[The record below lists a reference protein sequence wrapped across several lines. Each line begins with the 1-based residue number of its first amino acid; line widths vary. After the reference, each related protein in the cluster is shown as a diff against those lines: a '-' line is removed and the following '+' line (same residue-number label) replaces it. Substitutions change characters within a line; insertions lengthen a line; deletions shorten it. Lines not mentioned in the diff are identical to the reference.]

1 MRESVIVDIEKLVQ
15 GGYGLARLEG
25 RTLFVRGT
33 VPGERVEVRLG
44 AARGQYQEA
53 WVQRV
58 VRASADRVA
67 APCEIYGRCGG
78 CQFQHL
84 NYGSEL
90 HWKKQ
95 ILLETLKRIGKI
107 DKPPLTEVVPSPSEY
122 GSRGVVRFGLL
133 RRGNGFALGFH
144 EEGSARLVTATDC
157 LLLPVVLREP
167 VRLLQTRLGSMAS
180 LGCLVH
186 SIELRASSTFDHQM
200 LMIVRTDAAHQRAT
214 GRLTDL
220 AQSLPGLVGLVV
232 LGERNEQE
240 QRWVEGQDWIAER
253 LDDLLFRIGD
263 RSSMQSNWAVTQFL
277 VQTVIDWVE
286 PKVGLRVLELFAGI
300 GTLGLPLA
308 KRGSLVTMV
317 ESNPWA
323 SADARRAAKGNHIGR
338 CRFRVAP
345 VEQFL
350 TTESSIDYDVIL
362 LHPPRT
368 GLSRDCL
375 QGLLRSNQARL
386 LYVSCDPPTLARDLR
401 RLLDGGYRLVRLQS
415 FDMFPR
421 TAHLE
426 TLVELAR

>member
-1 MRESVIVDIEKLVQ
+1 MGESVVVDIEKLVQ

-25 RTLFVRGT
+25 RTLFVRGAA
-33 VPGERVEVRLG
+33 PGEQVEVRLG
-44 AARGQYQEA
+44 PARGQYQEA

-67 APCEIYGRCGG
+67 APCEVYGRCGG

-84 NYGSEL
+84 HYGSEL
-90 HWKKQ
+90 HWKKE
-95 ILLETLKRIGKI
+95 ILLETLKRVGKI
-107 DKPPLTEVVPSPSEY
+107 DGLPMPEVVPSPSEY

-144 EEGSARLVTATDC
+144 EEGSVRLVAATDC
-157 LLLPVVLREP
+157 LLLTTVLREQ
-167 VRLLQTRLGSMAS
+167 VRVIQTRLGAMAS

-186 SIELRASSTFDHQM
+186 SIELRASSTFDQT
-200 LMIVRTDAAHQRAT
+200 LMIVRTDAAHQRAI
-214 GRLTDL
+214 GRVTDL
-220 AQSLPGLVGLVV
+220 AQDLPDLVGLVV
-232 LGERNEQE
+232 LGERGGRE

-263 RSSMQSNWAVTQFL
+263 RSFMQSNWAVTQSL
-277 VQTVIDWVE
+277 VQTVIEWTE
-286 PKVGLRVLELFAGI
+286 PTVGLRVLELFAGI

-350 TTESSIDYDVIL
+350 TAEPSMEYDVIL
-362 LHPPRT
+362 LDPPRT
-368 GLSRDCL
+368 GLNRDCV
-375 QGLLRSNQARL
+375 QGLLRADHARL
-386 LYVSCDPPTLARDLR
+386 LYVSCDPPTLARDLW
-401 RLLDGGYRLVRLQS
+401 RLLDGGYRIVRLQS